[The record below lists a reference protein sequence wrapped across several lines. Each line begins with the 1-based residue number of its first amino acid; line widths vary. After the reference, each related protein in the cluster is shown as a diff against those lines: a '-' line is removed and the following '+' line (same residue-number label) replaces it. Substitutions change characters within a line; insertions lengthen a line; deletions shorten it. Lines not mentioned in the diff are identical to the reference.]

1 MSFKEGLDY
10 FNGQVGMLN
19 MYDVANTDDEKFFAK
34 KYLVKH
40 NAHDICE
47 ILGL

>member
-10 FNGQVGMLN
+10 FNGQVGALN
-19 MYDVANTDDEKFFAK
+19 MYDTTNTNDEKFFAK

-40 NAHDICE
+40 NASDLCE

>member
-10 FNGQVGMLN
+10 FNGQVGTLN
-19 MYDVANTDDEKFFAK
+19 MYDTTNTDDEKFFAK
-34 KYLVKH
+34 KYLVKRE
-40 NAHDICE
+40 AHDICE